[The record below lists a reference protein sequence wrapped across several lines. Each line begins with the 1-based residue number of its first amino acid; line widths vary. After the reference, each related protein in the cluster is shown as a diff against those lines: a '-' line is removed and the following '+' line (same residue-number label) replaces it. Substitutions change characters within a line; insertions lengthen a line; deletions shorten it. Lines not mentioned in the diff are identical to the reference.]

1 VKFYA
6 QVYDDKNF
14 DQALNYLMKA
24 NYDSSILVLDKII
37 SNDPSNLLANS
48 FKSYI
53 YCEMDKYDTALS
65 IIDKTISFYS
75 ENILPLSFKSKSFKL
90 LWIDSI
96 YENDIKNLLTKIY
109 SITPITDLD
118 FVGKGYSYY
127 LDDNYKLAIKHYNNA
142 IKLNPSNPFT
152 YYLNGISYR
161 NIYNYKSAKEN
172 FTKAI
177 EIFPSSVLAYYNRA
191 ITYDYE
197 DKYSEAMDDLQK
209 AIEINP
215 QFADAYN
222 RLGDIYKEL
231 DDNNNAIKY
240 YTKAIELNPKP
251 YYYLNRSMVFYEDD
265 NTPAALEDLAKI
277 LEIDPDYKIAY
288 YFRASIYSDIEDYQN
303 ALNDYN
309 AALQSTSDSYLYNR
323 RGLIYMNLNEFDSAI
338 VDFTKAIEL
347 SPDFESAYFNRGY
360 SYRMLKNLIW
370 LLMI

>member
-1 VKFYA
+1 MKFYA

-14 DQALNYLMKA
+14 DQAINYLMKA

-37 SNDPSNLLANS
+37 SNAPSNLLANS

-65 IIDKTISFYS
+65 IIDKTIGFYS
-75 ENILPLSFKSKSFKL
+75 ENILPLSFKVKVL
-90 LWIDSI
+90 DAMDDSI

-109 SITPITDLD
+109 SISPVTYWD

-127 LDDNYKLAIKHYNNA
+127 LDDNYKSAIKHYNKA

-161 NIYNYKSAKEN
+161 NINNYKSAKEN

-177 EIFPSSVLAYYNRA
+177 EILPSSVLAYYNRA
-191 ITYDYE
+191 IIYDYE
-197 DKYSEAMDDLQK
+197 DKYTEAIDDLQK

-222 RLGDIYKEL
+222 RLGDIYIKV
-231 DDNNNAIKY
+231 DDNNNAIRY

-251 YYYLNRSMVFYEDD
+251 YYYLNRSIVFYEDD
-265 NTPAALEDLAKI
+265 NTPAALEDLNKI
-277 LEIDPDYKIAY
+277 LEIDPDYKVAY
-288 YFRASIYSDIEDYQN
+288 HFRASIYYDLQDYQN

-309 AALQSTSDSYLYNR
+309 AALKSRSNSFLHNR
-323 RGLIYMNLNEFDSAI
+323 RGLIYLN
-338 VDFTKAIEL
+338 
-347 SPDFESAYFNRGY
+347 
-360 SYRMLKNLIW
+360 
-370 LLMI
+370 